1 MKIKKLLKNSFI
13 FFSPFILILF
23 ILFCINI
30 LIKDFNFAHKAY
42 NIDAKSMNWVSYLYS
57 LNKKKLN
64 NYFENFNK
72 KKEEGLPK
80 VEISISEKSL
90 NALVSDIPSSTK
102 KYVRADFKI
111 DNIKQQ
117 VRLRYMGDNPA
128 NWFFHQ
134 KAIRVKTKKSKIIDR
149 KRYFEY
155 RISQR
160 RILDDY
166 VAYIFAKKLN
176 LLVSDVRLVELI
188 INNKSSGIFVERE
201 RLNESF

>member
-1 MKIKKLLKNSFI
+1 
-13 FFSPFILILF
+13 
-23 ILFCINI
+23 
-30 LIKDFNFAHKAY
+30 
-42 NIDAKSMNWVSYLYS
+42 MNWVSYLYS

-72 KKEEGLPK
+72 KEEGLPK
-80 VEISISEKSL
+80 VEIYISEKSL
-90 NALVSDIPSSTK
+90 NALVSDVPSSTK
-102 KYVRADFKI
+102 KYVSADFKI
-111 DNIKQQ
+111 DNIKQK

-201 RLNESF
+201 RLNESFKKK

>member
-1 MKIKKLLKNSFI
+1 
-13 FFSPFILILF
+13 
-23 ILFCINI
+23 
-30 LIKDFNFAHKAY
+30 
-42 NIDAKSMNWVSYLYS
+42 
-57 LNKKKLN
+57 
-64 NYFENFNK
+64 
-72 KKEEGLPK
+72 
-80 VEISISEKSL
+80 
-90 NALVSDIPSSTK
+90 
-102 KYVRADFKI
+102 
-111 DNIKQQ
+111 
-117 VRLRYMGDNPA
+117 MGDNPA

-188 INNKSSGIFVERE
+188 VNNKSSGIFVERE

>member
-72 KKEEGLPK
+72 KK
-80 VEISISEKSL
+80 
-90 NALVSDIPSSTK
+90 
-102 KYVRADFKI
+102 
-111 DNIKQQ
+111 
-117 VRLRYMGDNPA
+117 
-128 NWFFHQ
+128 
-134 KAIRVKTKKSKIIDR
+134 
-149 KRYFEY
+149 
-155 RISQR
+155 R
-160 RILDDY
+160 RR
-166 VAYIFAKKLN
+166 FTQ
-176 LLVSDVRLVELI
+176 
-188 INNKSSGIFVERE
+188 G
-201 RLNESF
+201 